1 MDLKKKPKRPKFVN
15 YEHFSTENF
24 PQVVGFCDIVI
35 KSRKTGK
42 YFVSYEYSL
51 GGERVYKLIKK
62 GIHWDIYEYI
72 NGKEYARSFGDE
84 LGKALFHA
92 LTLSFNK
99 DKKRGNMIFPV
110 KPEKKQEALICMYYL
125 GRYPGYWLSDGLE
138 AEFRG
143 KFQIPKEIPVFSYS
157 NIPWDYMFWL
167 IETLKKFGILEREL
181 VYFWNDPRLKNLGK
195 K

>member
-1 MDLKKKPKRPKFVN
+1 MN

-24 PQVVGFCDIVI
+24 PQIVGFCDIDI

-72 NGKEYARSFGDE
+72 DGNEYARSFGKN
-84 LGKALFHA
+84 LGIALFHA
-92 LTLSFNK
+92 LALPGNN
-99 DKKRGNMIFPV
+99 DRKRGNMIFPI

-125 GRYPGYWLSDGLE
+125 GGYPGYWLSDGLE

-157 NIPWDYMFWL
+157 NIPWDYMYWL